1 MAGRGPMSFQKRQKE
16 LKRKE
21 KREEK
26 LARKVQ
32 KKDGEG
38 SSLLTAVPL
47 EPMDDDPLDDAEI
60 SQALERL
67 SLDPEIPED
76 DD

>member
-26 LARKVQ
+26 LQRKLE
-32 KKDGEG
+32 KRSGNDGNGPEMG
-38 SSLLTAVPL
+38 EPVDVMD
-47 EPMDDDPLDDAEI
+47 EPMDP
-60 SQALERL
+60 ALMARILPDGGEVML
-67 SLDPEIPED
+67 QDED
-76 DD
+76 Q

>member
-26 LARKVQ
+26 LARKVAEPLHA
-32 KKDGEG
+32 GLG
-38 SSLLTAVPL
+38 LLR
-47 EPMDDDPLDDAEI
+47 DAEVGLGFLGDG
-60 SQALERL
+60 SRKQPARGKQGEQWQR
-67 SLDPEIPED
+67 PA
-76 DD
+76 

>member
-26 LARKVQ
+26 LARKVDR
-32 KKDGEG
+32 KGGNDGNGPEMG
-38 SSLLTAVPL
+38 SPVNFMDEPLDPALLARILPDGGEVMA
-47 EPMDDDPLDDAEI
+47 MDD
-60 SQALERL
+60 
-67 SLDPEIPED
+67 ED
-76 DD
+76 

>member
-26 LARKVQ
+26 LARKLDR
-32 KKDGEG
+32 KGGNDGAGPEMG
-38 SSLLTAVPL
+38 EPVSVMD
-47 EPMDDDPLDDAEI
+47 EPMDPALLARILPDGGQVLLDDE
-60 SQALERL
+60 E
-67 SLDPEIPED
+67 
-76 DD
+76 